1 MSADAQK
8 KLGERIRARRLAL
21 GLTQDAL
28 AERAG
33 IVSVH
38 LSRIEH
44 GEHDVGVTTIQKIA
58 AALETTPADLLGGT
72 IELSPKARDF
82 AKLFDEAPPEVSA
95 ALLVLLHDINQR
107 RSRGQS

>member
-21 GLTQDAL
+21 GLTQEDVAK
-28 AERAG
+28 RAG
-33 IVSVH
+33 ITAVH
-38 LSRIEH
+38 VSRIEH
-44 GEHDVGVTTIQKIA
+44 GEPDVSLDTMKRLA

-95 ALLVLLHDINQR
+95 ALLVLLNDINQR